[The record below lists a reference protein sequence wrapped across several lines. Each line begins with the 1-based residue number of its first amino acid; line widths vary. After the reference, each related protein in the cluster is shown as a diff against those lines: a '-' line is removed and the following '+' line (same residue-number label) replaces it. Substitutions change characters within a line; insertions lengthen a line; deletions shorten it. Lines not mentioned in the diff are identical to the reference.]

1 MNYAQEIA
9 AELDLPLDA
18 VAGAIA
24 LFDAGNTLPF
34 IARYRKEQ
42 TGGLDEE
49 ELRQVRSLLEQLRT
63 LEDRRQTILSTI
75 EEQDQLTPELHQ
87 ALLAA
92 DTITAL
98 EDLYRPYKP
107 KRRTRADVAREK
119 GLQELADMILEQVLT
134 EQSAAQLAAP
144 FISDEVPTTKEAL
157 AGARDIVAQTI
168 SDDPNVRQAARSGAL
183 KHAQIHAEK
192 REDADDPRGTYQ
204 LYYDFEAP
212 VSRLRPH
219 QILAL
224 NRGEDENVLRV
235 RVQVPD
241 HDWMS
246 AIGGSFHTN
255 RRSPLSDQLVAAA
268 TDAARRLLL
277 PAIERDVRRA
287 LTERAE
293 EHAIRVFAQNV
304 RALLSQPP
312 LTGHTVLGIDP
323 GFRTGCKV
331 AVIDHS
337 GKVLD
342 TATIYPHQPQKQW
355 REASSILKRLIARHN
370 ATLVAIGNGTA
381 SRETE
386 QLTAELIREHKGED
400 ASLHYLIVDEAGASV
415 YSASPLA
422 RAELPQMDVS
432 LRGAVSIAR
441 RVQDP
446 MAELVKIDPKSLGVG
461 MYQHDVN
468 QTALA
473 EALDAVVES
482 VVNRVGVDVN
492 TASPA
497 LLTYVA
503 GLGPTLAERIVA
515 HRDEHGP
522 FPTREAIKDVS
533 GIGPKTF
540 EQAAGFLRVH
550 GGEQPLDAT
559 AIHPESYHVAEAV
572 LARAGLSADASLI
585 EREPALNA
593 LQEQR
598 TLSALAAELD
608 VGVPTLTDIF
618 EQLVRPGRDPREDLP
633 APILRSDVLSMDDL
647 KEGMRL
653 KGTVRNVVDFG
664 AFVDVGVKQDG
675 LLHRSQIPAGVQPQ
689 VGNVIEVRI
698 LKLEPERGRIGLGW
712 SNE

>member
-1 MNYAQEIA
+1 VE
-9 AELDLPLDA
+9 
-18 VAGAIA
+18 GAIA

-49 ELRQVRSLLEQLRT
+49 QLRRVRSLLDRLRT
-63 LEDRRQTILSTI
+63 LEDRRQTILDTI
-75 EEQDQLTPELHQ
+75 EEQGQLTPELRQ
-87 ALLAA
+87 ALLGAE
-92 DTITAL
+92 TLTEL

-107 KRRTRADVAREK
+107 RRRTRADVAREK
-119 GLQELADMILEQVLT
+119 GLQALADMILEQVLAD
-134 EQSAAQLAAP
+134 ESAEQLAAP
-144 FISDEVPTTKEAL
+144 FVSDAVPTVEEAL
-157 AGARDIVAQTI
+157 SGARDIVAQTI
-168 SDDPNVRQAARSGAL
+168 SDAPDVRQTTRERALRHARLAT
-183 KHAQIHAEK
+183 EK
-192 REDADDPRGTYQ
+192 RDEADDPRGTYQ
-204 LYYDFEAP
+204 LYYDFEAQ

-224 NRGEDENVLRV
+224 NRGEDEGVLRV
-235 RVQVPD
+235 RVQVRD

-246 AIGGSFHTN
+246 AIGGSFHID
-255 RRSPLSDQLVAAA
+255 RRSPLSRQLVAAA
-268 TDAARRLLL
+268 SDAAQRLLL
-277 PAIERDVRRA
+277 PAIERDVRRI

-293 EHAIRVFAQNV
+293 EHAIGVFAENL

-312 LTGHTVLGIDP
+312 LMGHTVLGIDP

-331 AVIDHS
+331 AVVDPS

-342 TATIYPHQPQKQW
+342 TATIYPHEPQKQW
-355 REASSILKRLIARHN
+355 REASSILKRLIARHDV
-370 ATLVAIGNGTA
+370 TLIAIGNGTA

-386 QLTAELIREHKGED
+386 QLVAELIRKRGDD
-400 ASLHYLIVDEAGASV
+400 AAALRYLIVDEAGASV

-422 RAELPQMDVS
+422 RAELPAMDVS

-446 MAELVKIDPKSLGVG
+446 LAELVKIDPKSLGVG

-468 QTALA
+468 QTQLA

-497 LLTYVA
+497 LLTYIA

-515 HRDEHGP
+515 YRDEHGP
-522 FPTREAIKDVS
+522 FPTRAAIKNVS

-540 EQAAGFLRVH
+540 EQAAGFLRVR

-559 AIHPESYHVAEAV
+559 AIHPESYDVAEAV
-572 LARAGLSADASLI
+572 LARAGLSAEAPPD
-585 EREPALNA
+585 ERERALA
-593 LQEQR
+593 TLREQQP
-598 TLSALAAELD
+598 LSALADALG
-608 VGVPTLTDIF
+608 VGVPTLTDIL
-618 EQLVRPGRDPREDLP
+618 EQLGRPGRDPREDLP

-647 KEGMRL
+647 GEGMRL

-664 AFVDVGVKQDG
+664 AFVDIGVKQDG
-675 LLHRSQIPAGVQPQ
+675 LLHRSKIPADVQLQ
-689 VGNVIEVRI
+689 VGDVIDVEI
-698 LKLEPERGRIGLGW
+698 LRLEPERGRIGLGW
-712 SNE
+712 PGEQLR